1 MKNSFK
7 YISFLFLLVFG
18 LTSVILGQERTGDIE
33 GVVKDPSGAV
43 VPGAQVQVTGVNTGF
58 NKTVTTDSNGTFR
71 IFQIEPGR
79 YTAVVNATGFVSFT
93 NDQILVTLGKIT
105 SVNFDLQVT
114 GVGSNVVNVNADTAS
129 IDPTNNAI
137 TTSITEREIEL
148 TPKANLN
155 FSGLLR
161 IAPAVREEVLGA
173 GFQID
178 GASGAENTFIVDG
191 LEVTN
196 FRTGQLRQIQNIPD
210 SFVREVQVKTSGFN
224 AEFGG
229 ATGGVINVVT
239 KGGDNEFRG
248 EFGSEFNISKFDAA
262 TRPSQ
267 VGDSGTLTFIRP
279 GTGNS
284 LFNPQDDQSTNFFP
298 LARLSGPIIKNRLWF
313 FASAAPQYYTTTRNS
328 ALLDDNTGQP
338 FNRAETRQITNEY
351 YLGRLDAQVFSKLRL
366 TGTFTYNPQTVRGGL
381 IGFGNSSDPGSQFD
395 KGGRVNANN
404 FTYQGVYSALSN
416 LIFNVRGGRNYLN
429 EKDGSYGIPGGVRYL
444 CIGSRTVLEQRFP
457 NFGCQFGS
465 DTGSNFN
472 TIKDISIRETFDADS
487 TIVAPNLFGRHIFKV
502 GYQRNHLSNDVEQG
516 YFNQGVIIFRFGS
529 SSRGFGDANTGN
541 VQLTRFGT
549 LGVASSTNEAV
560 FVQDNYQIA
569 RRLTLNLGV
578 RFERENVPSFSA
590 NGQPI
595 EFGFGDK
602 IAPRLGFAYDLFGK
616 GKSKIF
622 GSYGQFYDRFKYE
635 LPRGSFGGDQFL
647 RTYNVITPGSRITD
661 FTLQSVFNNPT
672 GLTLDFRVP
681 SNDPSDNRIDPD
693 LQPQRQTEF
702 TIGYEQ
708 ELFRSLVLRTRY
720 THKQLDTTIEDVGF
734 FDAVGNENFFIAN
747 PGQGIVGQPFAP
759 GIPATPKAERK
770 YDVFE
775 VNLDKRFAQQ
785 YFVNATYSY
794 SRLFGNYSGLAS
806 SDEKGRSSPNVNR
819 FFDIPF
825 LGFDVNGNPDNGRL
839 ATDRPHAVKVFA
851 GYTLDYKGKFLH
863 GNSTDFSLAFI
874 GQSGTPLST
883 RISLFNA
890 QTFLNGRGDLG
901 RTPTF
906 TQTDIGIT
914 HRYNFGRDDR
924 FGLQVMADV
933 INLFN
938 QNIVTD
944 VFNTITPTDVNG
956 VQTLSNFRDA
966 SGNIIMVRNSA
977 GNVVPASAAVS
988 LFSNCTAG
996 DCTDEANV
1004 IRAIFNGGVQGQLQ
1018 SLLGAGIPFTRTFTN
1033 AAGQQVTGTSR
1044 ATLPSDARFNQPLS
1058 FQPGRSIRF
1067 GFRFNF

>member
-1 MKNSFK
+1 M
-7 YISFLFLLVFG
+7 
-18 LTSVILGQERTGDIE
+18 ILGQERTGDIE
-33 GVVKDPSGAV
+33 GVVKDQAGAI
-43 VPGAQVQVTGVNTGF
+43 VPGVEIKITGVNTGF
-58 NKTVTTDSNGTFR
+58 NRTVTTDSEGSFR
-71 IFQIEPGR
+71 VLQIEPGS
-79 YTAVVNATGFVSFT
+79 YTATTNATGFNPATSE
-93 NDQILVTLGKIT
+93 QIIVTLGKIT
-105 SVNFDLQVT
+105 SVNFNLQVT
-114 GVGSNVVNVNADTAS
+114 GVGKNVVDVTVDAVA

-161 IAPAVREEVLGA
+161 ISPAVRPEVLGA

-178 GASGAENTFIVDG
+178 GSSGAENTFTVDG

-210 SFVREVQVKTSGFN
+210 AFGREVQVKTSGFN

-239 KGGDNEFRG
+239 RGGDNQFRG
-248 EFGSEFNISKFDAA
+248 EFGTEFETSKLNAISRADNINGNQNQGNSLQF
-262 TRPSQ
+262 
-267 VGDSGTLTFIRP
+267 GDDSVLSFIRP
-279 GTGNS
+279 GTGNTV
-284 LFNPQDDQSTNFFP
+284 LNPPSDQYNNFFP
-298 LARLSGPIIKNRLWF
+298 IGRFSGPIIKNRLWF
-313 FASAAPQYYTTTRNS
+313 FASGAPQYFTTTRNS
-328 ALLDDNTGQP
+328 PFTASTFVNIPAGGV
-338 FNRAETRQITNEY
+338 FNREGRVEQRNDY

-366 TGTFTYNPQTVRGGL
+366 TGTYTYNPQTVHGEL
-381 IGFGNSSDPGSQFD
+381 VAFGNGTDPGDFSQR
-395 KGGRVNANN
+395 GGRVNASNY
-404 FTYQGVYSALSN
+404 TYQGVYSALSN

-429 EKDGSYGIPGGVRYL
+429 EKDGSYGVPSGVRYR
-444 CIGSRTVLEQRFP
+444 CFGSAAVLATFQ
-457 NFGCQFGS
+457 NFGCQIGT

-472 TIKDISIRETFDADS
+472 TIKDISIRNNFNVDS
-487 TIVAPNLFGRHIFKV
+487 TLVASKLLGRHIFKF
-502 GYQRNHLSNDVEQG
+502 GYQRNDLSNDVEQG
-516 YFNQGVIIFRFGS
+516 YFNQGLIIFRFGS
-529 SSRGFGDANTGN
+529 SSRGFGTASTGN

-549 LGVASSTNEAV
+549 VGFASSTNEGLFA
-560 FVQDNYQIA
+560 QDNWQIA

-578 RFERENVPSFSA
+578 RIERENVPSFSA

-595 EFGFGDK
+595 NFGFGSK
-602 IAPRLGFAYDLFGK
+602 IAPRLGFAYDVFGK

-622 GSYGQFYDRFKYE
+622 ASYGQFYDRFKYE

-647 RTYNVITPGSRITD
+647 RTYNAITPGSRITD

-672 GLTLDFRVP
+672 GLTLNFRVP
-681 SNDPSDNRIDPD
+681 SNDPTDNRIDPN
-693 LQPQRQTEF
+693 LKPARQSEY

-708 ELFRSLVLRTRY
+708 ELFKDLVLRTRY
-720 THKQLDTTIEDVGF
+720 THKKLDTTIEDVGF

-747 PGQGIVGQPFAP
+747 PGQGIVGSAFAP

-839 ATDRPHAVKVFA
+839 ATDRPHVLKVFA
-851 GYTLDYKGKFLH
+851 GYTLDYKGRFLH

-901 RTPTF
+901 RTDRF
-906 TQTDIGIT
+906 TQTDIGVT
-914 HRYNFGRDDR
+914 HRYRFGRDNR
-924 FGLQVMADV
+924 FGLQFMVDV

-956 VQTLSNFRDA
+956 VATLNNFRDA
-966 SGNIIMVRNSA
+966 SGNQIMVRNSA
-977 GNVVPASAAVS
+977 GTVVPASASVS
-988 LFSNCTAG
+988 LFSNCTNG
-996 DCTDEANV
+996 DCTDETNV
-1004 IRAIFNGGVQGQLQ
+1004 IRAIFNGGIQSQLQ
-1018 SLLGAGIPFTRTFTN
+1018 RLLGSGIPFTRTFTN
-1033 AAGQQVTGTSR
+1033 SAGQQVTGTAT
-1044 ATLPSDARFNQPLS
+1044 ATLPLDARFNQPLS
-1058 FQPGRSIRF
+1058 FQDGRRVRF